1 MEVAFANLF
10 GEGKY
15 VPVAWLVSWLPVLFV
30 MPCGECP
37 SPETK
42 RASKSRTK
50 NSPDQ
55 FPKLVRGIGRERG
68 ESHRN
73 ESMTEVSDPFSF
85 PPFLKFTFDHAT
97 TTPSS
102 GMVHR
107 VVDSSRCFRRS
118 DFSTLCAV
126 TARMSSRQRMR
137 TSIENTVLVGV
148 AVSVDRPV

>member
-1 MEVAFANLF
+1 MLPGFLAGSGGQVEVAFVNLF

-37 SPETK
+37 SPEAK

-102 GMVHR
+102 GHPFLTSYHYHLLLAPNQQ
-107 VVDSSRCFRRS
+107 SSFDTRS
-118 DFSTLCAV
+118 PH
-126 TARMSSRQRMR
+126 QY
-137 TSIENTVLVGV
+137 
-148 AVSVDRPV
+148 DRSGPLHS